1 LAGIQ
6 AGFGIDA
13 VSLMISSMTDT
24 KMTDMATTE
33 AAGKAGSALERRI
46 DMTVL
51 LAEIDKDVEQRLKQ
65 MSRTVKMAGFR
76 PGKVPM
82 KMVAQQYGSQA
93 RSEAIGAAV
102 EKAYGEKVR
111 EQNLRVAGYPRI
123 EPKADAAPGHLG
135 FTAVFEV
142 YPEVALSDV
151 SGQTIEKPQ
160 LTVTEAEVDK
170 TLEVL
175 RKQRT
180 TYVETDRASA
190 KDDRLVI
197 DFVGRKNGEEFPGGK
212 ASDYSVMVGGG
223 MMLPDFEAQLEGVK
237 AGETKQFDVSFP
249 ADYQAAELA
258 GSTVQFEMTVKKV
271 EAALLPEIDAE
282 FAKQLGVADGDVA
295 KMRVEVRSNLE
306 REVKKRLLAKIK
318 EQVMEALLKVN
329 PIEVPTALVD
339 MESEQM
345 AEAARRDMES
355 RGMAVKNIPVE
366 PSWFTEQAT
375 RRVKLGLLLAELV
388 KARDLHVKPEQVRAI
403 VDEFAETFEDP
414 KEVVRW
420 YYSQPQ
426 RLAEA
431 EALALEN
438 NVVDWVLANAK
449 VSETSIAFDE
459 LMGNKA

>member
-1 LAGIQ
+1 
-6 AGFGIDA
+6 
-13 VSLMISSMTDT
+13 MTD
-24 KMTDMATTE
+24 KATTDV
-33 AAGKAGSALERRI
+33 AIDTGSALERRI
-46 DMTVL
+46 DMTVAM
-51 LAEIDKDVEQRLKQ
+51 AEIDKDVEERLKR

-123 EPKADAAPGHLG
+123 EPKADASPGLLG

-142 YPEVALSDV
+142 YPEIALADV
-151 SGQTIEKPQ
+151 SGQAIEKPQ
-160 LTVTEAEVDK
+160 LTVTDAEVDK
-170 TLEVL
+170 TLDVL

-180 TYVETDRASA
+180 TYVETDGAAA

-223 MMLPDFEAQLEGVK
+223 MMLPDFEAQLPGVK
-237 AGETKQFDVSFP
+237 AGESKSFDVSFP

-271 EAALLPEIDAE
+271 ERAQLPEIDAD
-282 FAKQLGVADGDVA
+282 FAKQLGVVDGDTA
-295 KMRVEVRSNLE
+295 KMRLEVRTNLE
-306 REVKKRLLAKIK
+306 REVKKRLLAKVK

-329 PIEVPTALVD
+329 PIAVPKALVE

-345 AEAARRDMES
+345 AEAAKRDMEQ
-355 RGMAVKNIPVE
+355 RGMGMKNIPVE
-366 PSWFTEQAT
+366 ASWFTEQAT

-414 KEVVRW
+414 REVVRW

-449 VSETSIAFDE
+449 VSEVPIAFDA
-459 LMGNKA
+459 LMGNAA